1 MKSRLQFLCLKKIMI
16 RHAQLFASLHQL
28 INQSPKSKRKIKMKL
43 LLTFYN
49 HFHLKTNA
57 KLNKVRWIIKSNK
70 IRKFNISLIESV
82 KLMTALDLMTRNALG
97 LISFFRTEII
107 LKKERH

>member
-1 MKSRLQFLCLKKIMI
+1 MI

-57 KLNKVRWIIKSNK
+57 KLNKVRWIINSNK

-82 KLMTALDLMTRNALG
+82 KLMTAMDLMTRNALG
-97 LISFFRTEII
+97 LISFLEQKSY
-107 LKKERH
+107 LKKRGIKAMFLML

>member
-43 LLTFYN
+43 LMTFYN
-49 HFHLKTNA
+49 HFHLKTNV
-57 KLNKVRWIIKSNK
+57 KLNKVRWTIKSNK
-70 IRKFNISLIESV
+70 IRRFNISLIESV